1 MRLGVIEIGA
11 AAAEL
16 LVGDVDRDG
25 HTVVCASRQA
35 CGLERGA
42 GYGVLA
48 TTGALVSAAADA
60 GAERIVAV
68 VTSTAEH
75 ARVFADEAQRVF
87 TIDVEP
93 LDVGAAA
100 ALALRGRRGRSAGAL
115 HLDAGAIGLAR
126 VGAAAQSLPLDLHAR
141 SLRKQL
147 AGRLHG
153 RLDGELVVG
162 GPLAACLVHPTGETA
177 RMTALVAE
185 LGELLGAASV
195 AIDLEAIRAG
205 VLAREWHRA
214 NAAHPHVTL
223 SI

>member
-11 AAAEL
+11 ATAEL

-25 HTVVCASRQA
+25 HTAVCAARQA

-48 TTGALVSAAADA
+48 TTGALVSAAAEA

-68 VTSTAEH
+68 VTCTAEH
-75 ARVFADEAQRVF
+75 ARVFADEARRVF

-93 LDVGAAA
+93 LDVAAAA

-115 HLDAGAIGLAR
+115 HLDGGVLGFAR
-126 VGAAAQSLPLDLHAR
+126 AGAAAQAVPFDLHAR
-141 SLRKQL
+141 HLRKQL
-147 AGRLHG
+147 AGRLRAG
-153 RLDGELVVG
+153 LDGELVVV
-162 GPLAACLVHPTGETA
+162 GPAAACLAHPTDDTA

-185 LGELLGAASV
+185 LGELLGATAV
-195 AIDLEAIRAG
+195 TVDLEAI
-205 VLAREWHRA
+205 
-214 NAAHPHVTL
+214 
-223 SI
+223 

>member
-25 HTVVCASRQA
+25 HTAVCAARQA

-87 TIDVEP
+87 TINVEP

-100 ALALRGRRGRSAGAL
+100 ALALRGRRGRSRGSL
-115 HLDAGAIGLAR
+115 HLDAGSLGFAR
-126 VGAAAQSLPLDLHAR
+126 AGAAPQSLPFDLHAR
-141 SLRKQL
+141 HPRKQL
-147 AGRLHG
+147 GGLRG
-153 RLDGELVVG
+153 GLDGELVVG
-162 GPLAACLVHPTGETA
+162 GPAAACLVHPTDDTA

-195 AIDLEAIRAG
+195 AVDLEAIRAG
-205 VLAREWHRA
+205 ALAREWHRA
-214 NAAHPHVTL
+214 NAARPHVNL